1 MLHIKVLGII
11 AEYNPFHYGH
21 INHIKEA
28 KKITNADFV
37 IAVISGPF
45 TQSGNI
51 SVMDKYK
58 KAETSI
64 KYGADLVIELPQIYS
79 ISSANYFS
87 YFAIKLLDSLNIV
100 DFICFGSECND
111 IKLIKSVANKIYI
124 NDEVFWNNLKKE
136 DKNIS
141 FAKARENVLK
151 DILNENELSIIKNSN
166 DILGIEYVKALYDL
180 NSALVPYTIKRNEKY
195 MSATNIR
202 DYLEDNNLEKIK
214 LQVPDE
220 TYEYLENINIISNE
234 NIFNLIRYKILTYD
248 TSTLSNIKDITEGLE
263 NKLKKEIIE
272 CTSYKDFINSLKS
285 KRYQMSKIK
294 RILINI
300 LLDIT
305 KNDFNYAINNN
316 ILYAHILKTNDNG
329 KNLISEISKS
339 SNITLITSANKT
351 NNLNDDIKK
360 YFSIDIKAQN
370 IYEITSKSKMNKD
383 YTNKI

>member
-1 MLHIKVLGII
+1 MLSIKVLGII

-28 KKITNADFV
+28 KRITNSDFV
-37 IAVISGPF
+37 IAIISGPF

-51 SVMDKYK
+51 SVIDKYK

-64 KYGADLVIELPQIYS
+64 KYGVDLVIELPQIYS

-87 YFAIKLLDSLNIV
+87 YFAIKLLTSLNIV

-111 IKLIKSVANKIYI
+111 IKLIKSVANKIQA
-124 NDEVFWNNLKKE
+124 NDEAFWNNLKKE
-136 DKNIS
+136 NKNIS

-151 DILNENELSIIKNSN
+151 DVLNESELSIIKNSN
-166 DILGIEYVKALYDL
+166 DILGIEYVKALNNI
-180 NSALVPYTIKRNEKY
+180 NSNIVPYTIKRNEKY

-202 DYLEDNNLEKIK
+202 AYLEDNNFEKIK
-214 LQVPDE
+214 LQVPNE
-220 TYEYLENINIISNE
+220 TYEYLENVNIISNE

-248 TSTLSNIKDITEGLE
+248 TYTLSNIKDITEGLE

-272 CTSYKDFINSLKS
+272 CTSYEDFINSLKS

-305 KNDFNYAINNN
+305 KSDFSYAINNN
-316 ILYAHILKTNDNG
+316 VLYAHILKANDNG
-329 KNLISEISKS
+329 KKLISKISKN

-351 NNLNDDIKK
+351 DNLNNDIKK
-360 YFSIDIKAQN
+360 YFNIDIKAQN
-370 IYEITSKSKMNKD
+370 IYEIASKSKINKD